1 MAQRRAD
8 GLCYNCDEKFVLGH
22 RCKKLF
28 VIEVIGFDDDEEVD
42 EEIECL
48 ALSGAQDNPA
58 ISLHAATGVR
68 ARGFQTMKVHVR
80 VGDAVAVALL
90 DSGSSHN

>member
-28 VIEVIGFDDDEEVD
+28 VIEVIGFDDDDEVD

-58 ISLHAATGVR
+58 ISL
-68 ARGFQTMKVHVR
+68 
-80 VGDAVAVALL
+80 
-90 DSGSSHN
+90 